1 MVGWIIGIW
10 LGSIDAIFVCLLWLR
25 AVRGERLR
33 ARHEGLHHDD
43 HSLPELRTEGVEQ

>member
-10 LGSIDAIFVCLLWLR
+10 LGSNVLFVGLLWLR

-33 ARHEGLHHDD
+33 ASHEGLHHDD